1 MLSHSLGDGAWSR
14 VMSVSMTK
22 KNMRFDSGEGVLA
35 FSLRELLREAGY
47 DPDLCPSPL
56 DRLVT
61 GITDDSRHVLPGN
74 IFVAIQGS
82 RADGHLFLSD
92 AVECGAGALIVEH
105 EIPSYPGVV
114 IICVPD
120 THDALALLSHTYYG
134 NPSRDKLLFGVTGTN
149 GKTTTTYILRS
160 CLQAAGIPTG
170 LVGTIHYD
178 IGDGIVKA
186 MNTTPSALLLARM
199 FARMGQNGL
208 KGIVME
214 VSSHAIQ
221 QKRILGSEFKAGV
234 FTNLTQDHLDYHGT
248 MEAYRDTKWKFF
260 EDYIAHSGG
269 VAAFNMED
277 ETGRMFSSM
286 FKGEQATYGMR
297 DGVDVRAERCQ
308 LSMRGTRLVLNLRGE
323 GHEICTGLVGRF
335 NVMNILA
342 ASAGALAAG
351 IAPDA
356 IAEGISRMK
365 PIPGRFELVDMSQ
378 PFSVIVDYAHT
389 PDALGRILSSALEF
403 SPRRIITVFGCGGDR
418 DRNKRP
424 LMAMAVGQSMRRNDE
439 DYAIITN
446 DNPRSE
452 DPADIAR
459 QMESGFLR
467 LRIANTRYDI
477 ILDRRE
483 AIRRALSLAGE
494 GDIVIIAGKGH
505 EDYQI
510 IGGSTLH
517 FDDRK
522 VVREIL
528 AEMG

>member
-1 MLSHSLGDGAWSR
+1 MA
-14 VMSVSMTK
+14 VSMTK
-22 KNMRFDSGEGVLA
+22 RNVQLDTGEGVPVFL
-35 FSLRELLREAGY
+35 LRELLHEAGY

-56 DRLVT
+56 DRLITGVT
-61 GITDDSRHVLPGN
+61 DNSRRVLPGN

-92 AVECGAGALIVEH
+92 AVECGAAALIVER
-105 EIPSYPGVV
+105 EIPAYPGVL

-120 THDALALLSHTYYG
+120 TRDALALLSHAYYG
-134 NPSRDKLLFGVTGTN
+134 NPSRDKLLIGVTGTN

-170 LVGTIHYD
+170 LIGTIQND
-178 IGDGIVKA
+178 EGDGIVKA
-186 MNTTPSALLLARM
+186 QNTTPSALSLARM

-208 KGIVME
+208 RGAVME

-248 MEAYRDTKWKFF
+248 MEAYREAKWRFF
-260 EDYIAHSGG
+260 EDYIAHNSG

-277 ETGRMFSSM
+277 ETGRMFAGM

-297 DGVDVRAERCQ
+297 DGVDVRPERCQ
-308 LSMRGTRLVLNLRGE
+308 LSPRGTRIILNLRGE
-323 GHEICTGLVGRF
+323 QREICTGLVGRF

-351 IAPDA
+351 IQPDA

-365 PIPGRFELVDMSQ
+365 PIPGRFELVDRGQ
-378 PFSVIVDYAHT
+378 PFAVIVDYAHT
-389 PDALGRILSSALEF
+389 PDALARILSSALDF

-424 LMAMAVGQSMRRNDE
+424 LMAMAVGQSMQRNEE

-452 DPADIAR
+452 DPAEIAR
-459 QMESGFLR
+459 QAESGLLR
-467 LRIANTRYDI
+467 LRIANERYDI

-510 IGGSTLH
+510 IGGNTLH
-517 FDDRK
+517 FDDREAA
-522 VVREIL
+522 REIL